1 MSNFPAPP
9 TLKREHGYNDVISSI
24 DSYYREHILKN
35 HAFPE
40 DFQEILKLLE
50 SGMSRVPITN
60 IASIEN
66 DLKAK
71 LNCLIK
77 TYQASKHRY
86 MGTTTVDYMQNSNS
100 KNMIINGNQ
109 NTLIEM
115 NIKID
120 ALKAAIDELQLQY
133 SELNKKH
140 AELNKKHAEL
150 ETEIKELR
158 YREYFV

>member
-9 TLKREHGYNDVISSI
+9 IFKREHGYNDVISSI

-86 MGTTTVDYMQNSNS
+86 IGTTTIDYMQNSNS
-100 KNMIINGNQ
+100 RNMIINGNQ

-120 ALKAAIDELQLQY
+120 ALKAVIDQLQLQY
-133 SELNKKH
+133 S
-140 AELNKKHAEL
+140 ELNKKHAEL

>member
-35 HAFPE
+35 RAFPE

-50 SGMSRVPITN
+50 SGMSRLPITN

-86 MGTTTVDYMQNSNS
+86 MGTT
-100 KNMIINGNQ
+100 INGNQ
-109 NTLIEM
+109 NTLIDM

-133 SELNKKH
+133 SELNKK
-140 AELNKKHAEL
+140 NAEL
-150 ETEIKELR
+150 EKEIKELR

>member
-24 DSYYREHILKN
+24 DSYYREHILRN

-86 MGTTTVDYMQNSNS
+86 IGTTTIDYLQNSNS
-100 KNMIINGNQ
+100 RNMIINQNQ

-120 ALKAAIDELQLQY
+120 ALKTAIDELQLQY

-140 AELNKKHAEL
+140 AEL

-158 YREYFV
+158 YRVFMRCR